1 MQRTTMGFFNV
12 RLSIFN
18 TLSIVF
24 VGFIW
29 GFPQSIGYQVIVL
42 TSDSACK
49 IIPYLTRI
57 MSQMS
62 SWLLVMASFDR
73 MLMLLSYKSKNNV
86 RDPQEIKDTK
96 KHSLRIKVLFLLI
109 CLVNIPNLFFSLN
122 TQIIFDTI
130 TNKTLPKVT
139 LCTSTPTVILLR
151 DIVTRFSYGLLPFIL
166 QIAISAILIYRLRKL
181 DGLMHTVSINRER
194 KYTFTIIVFNLI
206 FIMADVF
213 NTVCIIF
220 INIYGYNEATYIS
233 KNSKEAAIS
242 SFAYLCSIYFTI
254 FCIGDLLFI
263 INLVTNKRFRKEALR
278 IFIFLSI

>member
-1 MQRTTMGFFNV
+1 MDLTKESNTLTFYCVIIIGSFGIIVNLMNIKVSRCKEMQRTTMGFFNV

-18 TLSIVF
+18 ALSIAF

-109 CLVNIPNLFFSLN
+109 CLVNIPNLFFSHN

-194 KYTFTIIVFNLI
+194 NP
-206 FIMADVF
+206 DQ
-213 NTVCIIF
+213 N
-220 INIYGYNEATYIS
+220 
-233 KNSKEAAIS
+233 
-242 SFAYLCSIYFTI
+242 
-254 FCIGDLLFI
+254 
-263 INLVTNKRFRKEALR
+263 
-278 IFIFLSI
+278 